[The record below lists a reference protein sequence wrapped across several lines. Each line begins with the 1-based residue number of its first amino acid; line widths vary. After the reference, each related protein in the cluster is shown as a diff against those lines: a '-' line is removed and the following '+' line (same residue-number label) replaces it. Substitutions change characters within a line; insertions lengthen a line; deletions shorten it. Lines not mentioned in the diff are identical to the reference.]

1 MVVVVV
7 VGGKVNMEHVVV
19 LMVMG
24 VVVMMDGVVAMVM
37 WSCVQWGWRWCT
49 MGVDCVVLM
58 DVIGLI
64 GEVMFVI
71 QGVYGVGVFNSIDYV
86 MTS

>member
-1 MVVVVV
+1 MVVVCA
-7 VGGKVNMEHVVV
+7 
-19 LMVMG
+19 MG
-24 VVVMMDGVVAMVM
+24 VVMCA
-37 WSCVQWGWRWCT
+37 